1 MEKKDI
7 MNIQKTI
14 LPAEKL
20 KPLYPDPLKLLFGR
34 LFTDYMFTMPYNRKQ
49 GWHNPEIKPYQPL
62 PLDPAANVL
71 HYSQEVFEGQ
81 KAYKTKSGELL
92 LFRPDENA
100 KRLNNSL
107 RRMCMPEIPTDDII
121 QAVSE
126 LVKLE
131 ERWIPMAE
139 GCSLYIRPT
148 VIGTE
153 AALGVR
159 AADEYLF
166 YVILSPV
173 GPYFPEGF
181 NPVGLWVSDS
191 YTRAALGGTG
201 EAKTGGNYA
210 ATLLASQQA
219 KERGYSQVLWLDAKE
234 HRYIEEVG
242 AMNIFF
248 IIDGVLVTPPLSGSI
263 LNGITRRSVLKLA
276 DDLGIRSEQ
285 RLITIDEVVDG
296 IKFQKVTEVFG
307 AGTAAVISPVGKIS
321 YKGQEYSVGKKAGPW
336 AKKFFDTLTGI
347 QTGKLEDKY
356 GWALKIK

>member
-1 MEKKDI
+1 
-7 MNIQKTI
+7 MNIKTTL
-14 LPAEKL
+14 LPKEKL

-34 LFTDYMFTMPYNRKQ
+34 TFTDYMFTLSYNRKQ
-49 GWHNPEIKPYQPL
+49 GWHDPEIKPYQPL
-62 PLDPAANVL
+62 ALDPAANVL

-81 KAYKTKSGELL
+81 KAYKAPDGRIL
-92 LFRPDENA
+92 LFRPEENA

-107 RRMCMPEIPTDDII
+107 RRICMPEIPVEDVI
-121 QAVSE
+121 QAVCE

-131 ERWIPMAE
+131 ERWIPTAE

-159 AADEYLF
+159 PSDEYLF
-166 YVILSPV
+166 YIILSPV

-191 YTRAALGGTG
+191 FTRAALGGTG

-210 ATLLASQQA
+210 ASLFASQQA
-219 KERGYSQVLWLDAKE
+219 KDRGYSQVLWLDAKD

-248 IIDGVLVTPPLSGSI
+248 VIDNVLVTPPLSGSI
-263 LNGITRRSVLKLA
+263 LSGITRKSVLKLA
-276 DDLGIRSEQ
+276 EDVGIRAEQ
-285 RLITIDEVVDG
+285 RQMTIDELVDG

-321 YKGQEYSVGKKAGPW
+321 FKGQEYIVGKKAGPW
-336 AKKFFDTLTGI
+336 SKKLYDTLTGI
-347 QTGKLEDKY
+347 QNGKLPDKH
-356 GWALKIK
+356 GWVYQVK